1 MRHTISVVV
10 QNRFGVLTRIAGLF
24 SGRGFNIDTLNVG
37 PTQNDKVS
45 RMTLVVVGNDQVLEQ
60 VVKQLNKL
68 VDVLEVHDFKDG
80 DVIDRELILLRVKAT
95 SSTRPE
101 VMQICDIFR
110 AKIVDV
116 QSTSLS
122 IEVTGDESKID
133 KFLQLMKPFGIL
145 ELSRTG
151 RIYTDRDASL
161 TPLQRRRVAVIGFGS
176 QGHAHALNLK
186 NSGIKVTI
194 GLYRGSKSIAVA
206 KKHGFKVLPT
216 AEAVRGADVIFVAV
230 PDLKIPS
237 VYEKDIAPN
246 LRKGQCLLFSH
257 GFAIHYKTVR
267 PPKNVD
273 VILVAPKGPGHIV
286 RRQYQEGRG
295 VPALFAVQQNPSGQA
310 RAIAMAWARGI
321 GATRAGLLQTTFQE
335 ETETDLFG
343 EQAVLCGGTSAL
355 IQAGF
360 EVLLKAGYQPEVAY
374 FEVLHELKLIVD
386 LINESGIAG
395 MRFSISETAKYG
407 DVTRGPRVVDAR
419 TKRSMEAV
427 LRQIRNGAF
436 AREWIRES
444 RTGMKRYH
452 ALLKKGEK
460 HPIEKTGARLRGLMP
475 WIRRRNL
482 KGAQAAY

>member
-1 MRHTISVVV
+1 MP
-10 QNRFGVLTRIAGLF
+10 A
-24 SGRGFNIDTLNVG
+24 
-37 PTQNDKVS
+37 
-45 RMTLVVVGNDQVLEQ
+45 
-60 VVKQLNKL
+60 
-68 VDVLEVHDFKDG
+68 
-80 DVIDRELILLRVKAT
+80 
-95 SSTRPE
+95 
-101 VMQICDIFR
+101 
-110 AKIVDV
+110 
-116 QSTSLS
+116 
-122 IEVTGDESKID
+122 
-133 KFLQLMKPFGIL
+133 
-145 ELSRTG
+145 
-151 RIYTDRDASL
+151 RIYHDRDASL
-161 TPLQRRRVAVIGFGS
+161 TPLRRRKVAVIGFGS

-186 NSGIKVTI
+186 NSGIRVTI
-194 GLYRGSKSIAVA
+194 GLYKGSKSIPVA

-310 RAIAMAWARGI
+310 RGIAMAWARGI
-321 GATRAGLLQTTFQE
+321 GATRAGLLQTTFKE

-360 EVLLKAGYQPEVAY
+360 EVLVKAGYQPEVAY

-386 LINESGIAG
+386 LINEAGIAG

-407 DVTRGPRVVDAR
+407 DVVSGPRVIDTR
-419 TKRSMEAV
+419 TKKSMQAV
-427 LRQIRNGAF
+427 LQDIRSGKF
-436 AREWIRES
+436 ARDWIRES
-444 RTGMKRYH
+444 RTGMKRYRR
-452 ALLKKGEK
+452 LLKAGEK